1 MNFVPCCKT
10 LSFFQLFK
18 YPCTFRRKMR
28 PIDGFKLQIICRL
41 TKLKCGKK
49 FNNFVFRSIF
59 QVDGSLH
66 LKSFLNMAG
75 PGVISVGAGPEAQS
89 ILKRMER
96 EATHRYQTLTLPED
110 RAANCLFVNGTL
122 IHRSKAEA
130 PKSDPV
136 RTHRK
141 QIWRRIIHYHDFSL
155 LSFFYVGFLCQDR
168 FPADVRVDQRVLE
181 NQPPATDLIPLH
193 THQEVQTCPETLS
206 TNHTCVRRRRTP
218 VQDASR
224 SGYSKFPLPRLNVR
238 CMMNIISP

>member
-155 LSFFYVGFLCQDR
+155 LSFFLCR
-168 FPADVRVDQRVLE
+168 F
-181 NQPPATDLIPLH
+181 
-193 THQEVQTCPETLS
+193 S
-206 TNHTCVRRRRTP
+206 
-218 VQDASR
+218 
-224 SGYSKFPLPRLNVR
+224 LPRSISRGRPCRSASSRKPASSDRSHPSSYSSGSPNMSGDSEHESHMRTEEKDTRSR
-238 CMMNIISP
+238 CVQIGL